1 MRGNGNHTAAIN
13 CKSESSSI
21 PGEFNVMRMLVLGA
35 GLQGSACAYDLLQ
48 NPEVKEVRLADLHTD
63 HLATFLAP
71 YSGKR
76 LIFTPLDVRD
86 KEAVLALMRQSDAA
100 MSAIPY
106 YFNYDLAAL
115 AVQAGVHFA
124 DLGGNTEIVF
134 KQKTLDAQ
142 AKKKG
147 ITIIPDCGLAP
158 GMVNIL
164 AEHAIN
170 QLDTAESL
178 RIFVGGLPQKPEP
191 PLNYQIVYS
200 LEGVL
205 DYYTT
210 LSWVLRDGKRTQV
223 TALSEVEPVH
233 FDGSVG
239 ELEGF
244 HTAGGLSTM
253 AFRYEGKIP
262 TMEYKTLRYPGHA
275 RIMEAIRELGLLEL
289 TPVDVKGM
297 KVVPRD
303 LVVAAM
309 GPRLTKPD
317 AHDLQKE
324 NKAASRRKSVMKW
337 WTTTTKRPIS
347 ARWSARPDTRC
358 QLLVRCRRAG
368 KLGRRG
374 CSRPMRRYRR
384 TSTSPSSQNGELSL
398 RRCGRVKGEGES
410 GRRRPTPLP
419 SSPFPF
425 SAPRADKSPSKP
437 AESTAPVPR
446 PQRNPWPPA
455 ARRKERQG

>member
-1 MRGNGNHTAAIN
+1 M
-13 CKSESSSI
+13 K
-21 PGEFNVMRMLVLGA
+21 MLVLGA
-35 GLQGSACAYDLLQ
+35 GYQGSACAYDLLQ
-48 NPEVKEVRLADLHTD
+48 NPEVKEVRLADLHTE
-63 HLATFLAP
+63 HLSEFLAP
-71 YSGKR
+71 YSGNR
-76 LIFTPLDVRD
+76 LIFTPLDVRNT
-86 KEAVLALMRQSDAA
+86 EAVRALMRECDAV

-106 YFNYDLAAL
+106 YFNYELAEQ
-115 AVQAGVHFA
+115 AVAAGVHFA

-134 KQKTLDAQ
+134 KQKTLDLE

-147 ITIIPDCGLAP
+147 ITVIPDCGLAP

-170 QLDTAESL
+170 QLDTVETV
-178 RIFVGGLPQKPEP
+178 RIFVGGLPQRPEP

-223 TALSEVEPVH
+223 KALSEIEPVK
-233 FDGSVG
+233 FDGSIG

-289 TPVDVKGM
+289 NPVDVKGV

-303 LVVAAM
+303 LVVAAI
-309 GPRLTKPD
+309 GPRLTKPNGRD
-317 AHDLQKE
+317 LVALRVFAEGTRGGKRTKVGWEMVDFYDEKHD
-324 NKAASRRKSVMKW
+324 
-337 WTTTTKRPIS
+337 IS
-347 ARWSARPDTRC
+347 AMERSTGYSLSITGQMQVRGEIGKTGVFTPDEAIPSEKYVSE
-358 QLLVRCRRAG
+358 LA
-368 KLGRRG
+368 KRG
-374 CSRPMRRYRR
+374 VEIKP
-384 TSTSPSSQNGELSL
+384 L
-398 RRCGRVKGEGES
+398 R
-410 GRRRPTPLP
+410 
-419 SSPFPF
+419 
-425 SAPRADKSPSKP
+425 
-437 AESTAPVPR
+437 
-446 PQRNPWPPA
+446 
-455 ARRKERQG
+455 